1 MHLGTTRVEK
11 AIPGK
16 FTTPAFDFAAFR
28 FMIPLEMQRPGL
40 TSFIV
45 LASAALSGCMT
56 SPMPNASA
64 SDFKAHKDVT
74 FTPASWPAP
83 LVADFYQPNSDNPTP
98 AVLLIHG
105 GGWNG
110 KERRSDMTA
119 IAKSL
124 AKRGYFVMNTTYRLT
139 PDWKF
144 PTQTEDISE
153 ALAYLRRNATEL
165 NIDTDRIATFGYS
178 AGAHL
183 ASLAGLDP
191 KNRIKA
197 IVSGGTPADLSFW
210 PDGKLTG
217 LLLGGPLKGNEA
229 IYREASP
236 VSHVTPN
243 SPPVFVYHSTGDT
256 LVPVEHAET
265 YIAALEKNQVTHE
278 VYWIK
283 GRSHI
288 MAHLFPAQAIS
299 KAIDFLDQHLR

>member
-1 MHLGTTRVEK
+1 MRFRV
-11 AIPGK
+11 I
-16 FTTPAFDFAAFR
+16 
-28 FMIPLEMQRPGL
+28 ILEIMQRQ
-40 TSFIV
+40 SFASLLI
-45 LASAALSGCMT
+45 LAAVSLSGCMT
-56 SPMPNASA
+56 SPMINASA
-64 SDFKAHKDVT
+64 ADFKTSKDVT
-74 FTPASWPAP
+74 FTPASWPAQ
-83 LVADFYQPNSDNPTP
+83 LVADFYRPTSDKPTP

-139 PDWKF
+139 PNWKY
-144 PTQTEDISE
+144 PAQTEDINE
-153 ALAYLRRNATEL
+153 ALAYLRSNANEL
-165 NIDTDRIATFGYS
+165 NIDPDRIATFGYS

-197 IVSGGTPADLSFW
+197 IVSGGTPADLRFW

-229 IYREASP
+229 VYREASP
-236 VSHVTPN
+236 VTHITRH
-243 SPPVFVYHSTGDT
+243 SPPVFLYHGTGDT
-256 LVPVEHAET
+256 LVPIKHTEA
-265 YIAALEKNQVTHE
+265 YIASLEKHQVTHE
-278 VYWIK
+278 AYWID

-288 MAHLFPAQAIS
+288 MTHLFPAQAIS
-299 KAIDFLDQHLR
+299 KAIDFLDQHLQ

>member
-1 MHLGTTRVEK
+1 MLPRTRP
-11 AIPGK
+11 AS
-16 FTTPAFDFAAFR
+16 TRAFDFSAFSSIVWPTMHFPKLTPLTLIAA
-28 FMIPLEMQRPGL
+28 
-40 TSFIV
+40 
-45 LASAALSGCMT
+45 ASLSACMT
-56 SPMPNASA
+56 SPITRPSA
-64 SDFKAHKDVT
+64 KTSGFKTTKDLT

-83 LVADFYQPNSDNPTP
+83 LVADLYQPAAEKPTP
-98 AVLLIHG
+98 AILLIHG

-139 PDWKF
+139 PEWKF
-144 PTQTEDISE
+144 PAQTEDINE
-153 ALAYLRRNATEL
+153 ALTYMRRNAKEL
-165 NIDTDRIATFGYS
+165 NLDPTRIATFGYS

-197 IVSGGTPADLSFW
+197 IVSGGTPADLRFW

-217 LLLGGPLKGNEA
+217 LLLGGPLAGNEA
-229 IYREASP
+229 IYRQASP
-236 VSHVTPN
+236 VTHITPE
-243 SPPVFVYHSTGDT
+243 SPPVFIYHGTADT
-256 LVPVEHAET
+256 LVPIAHAKA
-265 YIAALEKNQVTHE
+265 YIDELEKNHVSHE

-288 MAHLFPAQAIS
+288 LTHLFPAQAIS
-299 KAIDFLDQHLR
+299 KATDFLDTHLK

>member
-1 MHLGTTRVEK
+1 
-11 AIPGK
+11 
-16 FTTPAFDFAAFR
+16 
-28 FMIPLEMQRPGL
+28 MIPSEMQRPSL
-40 TSFIV
+40 TPLIV
-45 LASAALSGCMT
+45 LAAASLSGCMS
-56 SPMPNASA
+56 SPMINASA
-64 SDFKAHKDVT
+64 LDYKTSKDVI

-83 LVADFYQPNSDNPTP
+83 LVADIYQPASEKPTP

-124 AKRGYFVMNTTYRLT
+124 AKRGYFVMNATYRLT

-144 PTQTEDISE
+144 PAQTEDINE
-153 ALAYLRRNATEL
+153 ALAYLRRNATDL
-165 NIDTDRIATFGYS
+165 NLDPDRIGTFGYS

-191 KNRIKA
+191 KNHIKV
-197 IVSGGTPADLSFW
+197 IVSGGTPADLRFW
-210 PDGKLTG
+210 PDGRLTG

-236 VSHVTPN
+236 VTHVTPK
-243 SPPVFVYHSTGDT
+243 SPPVFLYHGTADT
-256 LVPVEHAET
+256 LVPIEHAHA
-265 YIAALEKNQVTHE
+265 YIASLEKNQVTHE
-278 VYWIK
+278 VYWIE
-283 GRSHI
+283 GRSHV

-299 KAIDFLDQHLR
+299 KAIDFLDQHLK